1 MYDRTP
7 TNPRYLS
14 TRVPDGNR
22 TWASTGLSY
31 ALNKHLT
38 LNASYAH
45 VFIARQDLLRADGFY
60 TPPDTMNVTTAARS
74 SGNVDMLAT
83 SVTARF

>member
-1 MYDRTP
+1 MP
-7 TNPRYLS
+7 SYLS

-45 VFIARQDLLRADGFY
+45 VFIARQDLVTGGRLLY
-60 TPPDTMNVTTAARS
+60 TPPATTMVT
-74 SGNVDMLAT
+74 
-83 SVTARF
+83 